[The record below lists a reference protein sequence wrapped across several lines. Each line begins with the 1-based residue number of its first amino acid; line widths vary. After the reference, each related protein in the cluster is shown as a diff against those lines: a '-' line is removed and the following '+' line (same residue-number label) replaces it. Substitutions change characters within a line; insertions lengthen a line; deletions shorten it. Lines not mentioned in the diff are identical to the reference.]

1 MRDHD
6 DLTQRLLGDISSDS
20 LDLMA
25 PLTRRR
31 QEWVDRLTEPVT
43 WGWLLPILGAL
54 LLLLLFVR

>member
-20 LDLMA
+20 LDLMT

-31 QEWVDRLTEPVT
+31 QEWFDRLSEPVT
-43 WGWLLPILGAL
+43 WGWLLAILAAL
-54 LLLLLFVR
+54 LGLLLIVR